1 MFSKST
7 LLFFLLL
14 PFAALAAKGDEEHK
28 IRVTKE
34 VKLNPKAR
42 VAITNKYGK
51 IVVNTWDKM
60 ECKAEIEIIGYGN
73 SNDQARKM
81 AEMVEI
87 NMAASSPDNVKIETK
102 YSPAGNKW
110 FNFGKRDSK
119 DHVQVNYVLYVPR
132 NLGGMALDNN
142 FGDILARELPFYTH
156 VNINYGFFDIGQS
169 DNGLK
174 VNMNY
179 TDKARIGKAD
189 QLEVNAN
196 YSSLKADNVGS
207 MKLNSNYSSYTLN
220 KVDDLII
227 DCNYDDYK
235 VDQIVNLK
243 YSSNYSD
250 IKMNGLKTAGDFRVS
265 YSDVLIRHLSSSFSA
280 INISSTNS
288 DIKLGIAVKTAFRI
302 NANLRYGDLDSK
314 GFEWKNVNHVKKNN
328 NLSFSAITAN
338 ATDASPII
346 KINGSYSDVRLA
358 GE

>member
-42 VAITNKYGK
+42 VAISNKYGK
-51 IVVNTWDKM
+51 IVVNTWDRM
-60 ECKAEIEIIGYGN
+60 ECKAEIEVTGFGN
-73 SNDQARKM
+73 SNEQARKM

-87 NMAASSPDNVKIETK
+87 NIAAASPDNVKIETK

-119 DHVQVNYVLYVPR
+119 DHVQVNYTLYVPR
-132 NLGGMALDNN
+132 NLAGLALENH
-142 FGDILARELPFYTH
+142 FGDILARELPFYTN
-156 VNINYGFFDIGQS
+156 VSINYGFFDIGNS
-169 DNGLK
+169 EKGLK

-196 YSSLKADNVGS
+196 YSSLRADNVSS
-207 MKLNSNYSSYTLN
+207 MKLNSNYSTYTLN
-220 KVDDLII
+220 KVDDLVI
-227 DCNYDDYK
+227 DCNYDDCK

-250 IKMNGLKTAGDFRVS
+250 IKMNGLKTTGDFRIS
-265 YSDVLIRHLSSSFSA
+265 YSDVLVRHVSPSFNT

-288 DIKLGIAVKTAFRI
+288 DVKLGIGLKTAFKI
-302 NANLRYGDLDSK
+302 NANLRYGDLDAK
-314 GFEWKNVNHVKKNN
+314 GFEWKNVVNLKKNN

-338 ATDASPII
+338 ATDASATI